1 MRIGQ
6 TRNHA
11 VIFDVSINYSN
22 QWLGGCERLTV
33 LPGPL
38 FSTIFKVRLE
48 EDSKCQE
55 QKLKN

>member
-1 MRIGQ
+1 M
-6 TRNHA
+6 
-11 VIFDVSINYSN
+11 
-22 QWLGGCERLTV
+22 TV

-38 FSTIFKVRLE
+38 FSTIFQVRLE

>member
-6 TRNHA
+6 TKNLA
-11 VIFDVSINYSN
+11 IVLNVSINYSD